1 MWRNILIV
9 IVAVCIGILI
19 GWLCR
24 GNQVPD
30 KPPIVHKDT
39 TIVIDTNIY
48 VNPIPVSFDIN
59 VDARIIVPPADITIV
74 DDSLIVLP
82 VETKTYAGDD
92 YRLQIS
98 GYRPNL
104 DWIETF
110 PQTKY
115 VTTTVTGKSNPKRWG
130 IGIQA
135 GYGVGVSSG
144 QVTAFPYI
152 GVGIS
157 YNIVRW

>member
-1 MWRNILIV
+1 MIAIV
-9 IVAVCIGILI
+9 GVSIGILI

-24 GNQVPD
+24 GSKAPGRPV
-30 KPPIVHKDT
+30 IVHKDT
-39 TIVIDTNIY
+39 TVVVDTNIY
-48 VNPIPVSFDIN
+48 INPLPVSYDIV
-59 VDARIIVPPADITIV
+59 VDASITVPPADITIV

-82 VETKTYAGDD
+82 VQTKTYEGDD

-115 VTTTVTGKSNPKRWG
+115 ITTETISLELRKRWG
-130 IGIQA
+130 LGIQVGIGGTIQNGRVMA
-135 GYGVGVSSG
+135 APYLGVGVS
-144 QVTAFPYI
+144 
-152 GVGIS
+152 
-157 YNIVRW
+157 YNFIRW